1 MVNRNLANR
10 LKVAGIGI
18 PLCALV
24 TYMGGYAF
32 AAGLGVIAAIG
43 YWEFSQMVRSS
54 GLFALKVPGV
64 LAAFLY
70 PFVLLIGELHGAVF
84 YSVGLAMVFTAF
96 AMVTIPIDRKPIQSA
111 AVTVFGVIYV
121 GGLLA
126 FGILLREGL
135 FVYDNQIYSTVD
147 RATWSLFFLFPVV
160 ITWVADTAAY
170 FGGRR
175 YGKRKMA
182 PKVSPNKTLEGALF
196 GMLAAIA
203 VALVYSRILLP
214 DLWVFSW
221 LTTIVF
227 GLAVGGVA
235 IVGDL
240 AESALKRE
248 CGVKDSSNLLPGHG
262 GMLDRLDS
270 VLWALPATFFFMLLV
285 N

>member
-1 MVNRNLANR
+1 MYYIKN
-10 LKVAGIGI
+10 
-18 PLCALV
+18 
-24 TYMGGYAF
+24 
-32 AAGLGVIAAIG
+32 GLGERWKWLG
-43 YWEFSQMVRSS
+43 
-54 GLFALKVPGV
+54 GLF
-64 LAAFLY
+64 
-70 PFVLLIGELHGAVF
+70 
-84 YSVGLAMVFTAF
+84 
-96 AMVTIPIDRKPIQSA
+96 
-111 AVTVFGVIYV
+111 
-121 GGLLA
+121 
-126 FGILLREGL
+126 
-135 FVYDNQIYSTVD
+135 
-147 RATWSLFFLFPVV
+147 
-160 ITWVADTAAY
+160 
-170 FGGRR
+170 
-175 YGKRKMA
+175 
-182 PKVSPNKTLEGALF
+182 ALF

>member
-1 MVNRNLANR
+1 MVNRNLTNR
-10 LKVAGIGI
+10 LKVAGVGI
-18 PLCALV
+18 PLCVLV
-24 TYMGGYAF
+24 TYIGGYPF

-43 YWEFSQMVRSS
+43 YWEFAQMVRSS
-54 GLFALKVPGV
+54 GFPVLKVPGV

-70 PFVLLIGELHGAVF
+70 PFILLIGQFHGVVF
-84 YSVGLAMVFTAF
+84 YSVGLAMVFAAV
-96 AMVTIPIDRKPIQSA
+96 AMGTIPIERKPIQSA

-135 FVYDNQIYSTVD
+135 FVYDNQIDSTVG

-203 VALVYSRILLP
+203 VALAYSRILLP
-214 DLWVFSW
+214 DLWEFGW
-221 LTTIVF
+221 PTTIAF
-227 GLAVGGVA
+227 GLTVGGVA
-235 IVGDL
+235 IIGDL

-262 GMLDRLDS
+262 GMLDRLD
-270 VLWALPATFFFMLLV
+270 
-285 N
+285 